1 MLDLI
6 TLIIALAGIVFLA
19 VAILAGILATHR
31 VEPPIS
37 TPPPRRNPSFDLT
50 AEDPEAKP

>member
-6 TLIIALAGIVFLA
+6 TLIIALACVVFLA
-19 VAILAGILATHR
+19 VAIIAGILATHR
-31 VEPPIS
+31 VEPPIN